1 MYKKCYSRLLAHLF
15 EPWVFYFFREIKMIV
30 IVFLDEKKG
39 MMFNHRR
46 QSRDWTVTEKIQKIC
61 EGKKL
66 WMNSY
71 SGKLYGSLKG
81 TDIMVENDFLSLAG
95 NGEFCLVE
103 SDSLMPFS
111 EKIEEVILYRWNRTY
126 PADVYLDLNL
136 SQWERK
142 ERHEFQ
148 GSSHEKITEER
159 YERR

>member
-1 MYKKCYSRLLAHLF
+1 
-15 EPWVFYFFREIKMIV
+15 
-30 IVFLDEKKG
+30 

-46 QSRDWTVTEKIQKIC
+46 QSRDQAVVERIQKIC

-66 WMNSY
+66 WMNPY
-71 SGKLYGSLKG
+71 SDKLYGSLKG
-81 TDIMVENDFLSLAG
+81 TDITVENDFLSLAG

-103 SDSLMPFS
+103 SDIVMPS
-111 EKIEEVILYRWNRTY
+111 IEKIEQVIIYRWNRIY
-126 PADVYLDLNL
+126 PADVYLDLDL